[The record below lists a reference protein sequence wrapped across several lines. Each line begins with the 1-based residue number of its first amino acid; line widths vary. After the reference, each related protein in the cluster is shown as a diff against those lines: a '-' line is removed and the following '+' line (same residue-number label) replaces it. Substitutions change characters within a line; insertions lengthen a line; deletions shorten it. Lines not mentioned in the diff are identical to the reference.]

1 MTDLFG
7 EPDPDDL
14 QRLREGVLDA
24 VMHGIEASRNDS
36 SKWDPLYQWF
46 AVELGVGD
54 GQKGGAVIGKL
65 VTEQRQIGN
74 RCDEM
79 AKSSPEYAVISVLG
93 DVTPEHVLSAM
104 RKRGRLPSL
113 KAALFLRESTPDRL
127 VIFDE

>member
-1 MTDLFG
+1 MTDLFAEPEEPAESG
-7 EPDPDDL
+7 QAQEPDESEDPDPDAPH
-14 QRLREGVLDA
+14 RLREGVLDA
-24 VMHGIEASRNDS
+24 VRHGIEASRNDS

-46 AVELGVGD
+46 AAALGVGD
-54 GQKGGAVIGKL
+54 GQRGGPVIGKL

-104 RKRGRLPSL
+104 RKRGRLPH
-113 KAALFLRESTPDRL
+113 
-127 VIFDE
+127 